1 MELKKCARCGSFY
14 VNDNQVCPKCMGKD
28 TLELQALR
36 GFFED
41 NDTKY
46 TKFDITAS
54 TGISI
59 RNLERYLNYEE
70 FKGYSALAENMDKVN
85 KGSNNIKEDAK

>member
-1 MELKKCARCGSFY
+1 MELKKCARCGSFF
-14 VNDNQVCPKCMGKD
+14 VNEDQVCPKCMEKD
-28 TLELQALR
+28 TLELQTLR

-41 NDTKY
+41 NNAGCS
-46 TKFDITAS
+46 KFDITAS

-70 FKGYSALAENMDKVN
+70 FKGYSALAENMEKVN
-85 KGSNNIKEDAK
+85 KELKEDVK